1 MKEGITMKKYIVM
14 MLTLLFIFTFIAGCK
29 EKSDLEKAAE
39 KVGNAAED
47 VVKDIDKAAKDL
59 TK

>member
-1 MKEGITMKKYIVM
+1 MKKYVIII
-14 MLTLLFIFTFIAGCK
+14 LALLFVSAFIAGCK

-47 VVKDIDKAAKDL
+47 AVKDIGKAAKDL

>member
-1 MKEGITMKKYIVM
+1 MKKYVVI
-14 MLTLLFIFTFIAGCK
+14 MLTLLFVCAFIAGCK

>member
-1 MKEGITMKKYIVM
+1 MKKYVVM
-14 MLTLLFIFTFIAGCK
+14 ILTLLFVFAFIAGCK
-29 EKSDLEKAAE
+29 EKNDLEKAAE

-47 VVKDIDKAAKDL
+47 VVKDIDKTAKDL

>member
-1 MKEGITMKKYIVM
+1 MKKYIVM
-14 MLTLLFIFTFIAGCK
+14 MLTLLFIFIAGCK

>member
-1 MKEGITMKKYIVM
+1 MKKYIAM
-14 MLTLLFIFTFIAGCK
+14 ILTFAFLFVFIAGCK
-29 EKSDLEKAAE
+29 SKSDLEKAAD

-47 VVKDIDKAAKDL
+47 VVKDIEKAAKDL